1 MDNPTRGVWNYIPTE
16 ILSHIFSFLSVRD
29 RQVVSLVC
37 RAWAE
42 AASAGAVWN
51 FTEISC
57 DFDDKDNHNAMLL
70 NLQPFLSYIK
80 YLKIIFDHT
89 LEFNRGFVTT
99 VLDMVAWKNS
109 KLQALSIVCHG
120 KSPFFCSGQDI
131 LQSILGLC
139 QCSNKI
145 DLRYIDL
152 QQMPFTLDSRI
163 ITMIARSCPNL
174 HTLLI
179 NNHAP
184 GIIILRAETIVEVL
198 RVCPKLSTLGIYY
211 ASLSKDMF
219 QELGK
224 PSREPFKSLRLFYE
238 GLDNDIPEE
247 LWVRLS
253 ERHPQLRVE
262 LEFAPTVSTRKM
274 PHILQ
279 PSIPISTL
287 RFNTFTHT
295 ADLVRL
301 VTSHYHRTLEKLVL
315 YTAPSADLNF
325 SLVEMAAKCV
335 HLKEVHCSCVVS
347 QAVID
352 AFLLHCPRLKRY
364 ALSTVLFFCE
374 FPVTMS

>member
-1 MDNPTRGVWNYIPTE
+1 MP
-16 ILSHIFSFLSVRD
+16 
-29 RQVVSLVC
+29 VC
-37 RAWAE
+37 AGPALRSAR
-42 AASAGAVWN
+42 ASARLASKRKGALGAP
-51 FTEISC
+51 SC